1 MAKSNLHKF
10 GAGFA
15 AVALATSLVPVTAG
29 SALANDSYWSAPDQA
44 VAVDTSTILKTYGVR
59 AGSAG
64 PDFLG
69 ISNTNFDFTAASP
82 GKWQSA
88 QYDQY
93 TAEDLAGIK
102 GAGLAIWATSVNE
115 NPNPFYAN
123 LMYNAMTGSSAT
135 PAATTWVANP
145 EESSWGDSNGLNS
158 TLADG
163 SGVSTVNGLEYLP
176 EIIFGAN
183 KSTSWDN
190 FDVQSTNIY
199 KWASSSANTVGYDPT
214 YTNNDASNM
223 WTQLYSIEQLS
234 YAAEGVKDAT
244 GLTTRY
250 DGNSTEIGALAY
262 EKSIRGNLLY
272 CASQLD
278 QDKAAQKTV
287 AYLYAIDGDTGYFFV
302 PTADGLLTGDDTNE
316 HASATDAATAGAGYA
331 ANNGTINLD
340 YHGVLPFI
348 TDTFDS
354 GNEVEGGIVMKVED
368 IFKSNPACTVSASDS
383 ANALADV
390 DIIIYNST
398 VCTNLQDTSGGKN
411 SSGVNNT
418 EALNNENVTAWAK
431 THGFNGSVLAGDDY
445 GTSTNQG
452 YGSTAATEDGMS
464 PLLYCQR
471 NYTADKIARAAWVF
485 SQVYPEFYDNN
496 DDASYAYWV
505 SNVYHVDIDKV
516 STVTAYMT
524 NQSSAVVYDADTEAA
539 MEDHFAEGYAWWN
552 SKGKDSA
559 WGEYAYY
566 NGSTRASFYDG
577 NAASEEPEDT
587 IGIFQPSALWDAASF
602 PDVDS
607 TEYYAS
613 SVAWCGAT
621 GLIQGYRDG
630 KFGVNDPMTRAQLA
644 TILWRYYAPAEAAEY
659 DSADTYPANET
670 GMADVED
677 NAWYTAAANWAVRSH
692 VIDGYYNDGKRT
704 FGANDNVTFEQLV
717 AIIAK
722 ASREDYEGTN
732 ITPLQKFNDAGE
744 VSDWA
749 RGAMAWA
756 VDNGLVSGYANA
768 DGTRTLAPKSNVPR
782 ARVATVLVNAIV
794 KSEILHS

>member
-10 GAGFA
+10 GAGVA

-29 SALANDSYWSAPDQA
+29 SALANDSYWSAPDKA
-44 VAVDTSTILKTYGVR
+44 VSVDYTSILKTYGVR

-82 GKWQSA
+82 SKWQAA

-145 EESSWGDSNGLNS
+145 EESSWGDSNGVAS
-158 TLADG
+158 TLANG
-163 SGVSTVNGLEYLP
+163 GGSTVNGLEYLP

-183 KSTSWDN
+183 KSTSWGN
-190 FDVQSTNIY
+190 FDVDDTNIY
-199 KWASSSANTVGYDPT
+199 QWAASTGGAYNPT
-214 YTNNDASNM
+214 FTNNDASNM

-234 YAAEGVKDAT
+234 IAAEGVKDET

-278 QDKAAQKTV
+278 QDVTAQKTV
-287 AYLYAIDGDTGYFFV
+287 AYLYAIDEDGTGYFFV
-302 PTADGLLTGDDTNE
+302 PTAEGLLTGEDTNE
-316 HASATDAATAGAGYA
+316 HASAKDASTAGSGYA

-383 ANALADV
+383 ASALADV

-398 VCTNLQDTSGGKN
+398 VNTDLQGTSGGKN
-411 SSGVNNT
+411 SSGVNNA
-418 EALNNENVTAWAK
+418 EALNADNVTAWAESY
-431 THGFNGSVLAGDDY
+431 GFTGSVLAGDDY

-452 YGSTAATEDGMS
+452 YGTTAATEDGMS

-485 SQVYPEFYDNN
+485 SQVYPELYGNN
-496 DDASYAYWV
+496 ADASYAYWV

-516 STVTAYMT
+516 GDVVAYMT
-524 NQSSAVVYDADTEAA
+524 NQSDDVVYTDVTEAT
-539 MEDHFAEGYAWWN
+539 MEDYFAQGYNWWN
-552 SKGKDSA
+552 TTGKDSA

-577 NAASEEPEDT
+577 NDESEEPVDT

-602 PDVDS
+602 ADADA

-621 GLIQGYRDG
+621 GLIQGYKDG
-630 KFGVNDPMTRAQLA
+630 NFGVGDPMTRAQLA
-644 TILWRYYAPAEAAEY
+644 TILWRYYEPAEAAAY
-659 DSADTYPANET
+659 DSPETYPDNAT
-670 GMADVED
+670 GMTDVESG
-677 NAWYTAAANWAVRSH
+677 AYYTAAANWAVANH
-692 VIDGYYNDGKRT
+692 IIDGYENADGTRS
-704 FGANDNVTFEQLV
+704 FGAGDNVTFEQLI

-722 ASREDYEGTN
+722 ASGDDYESVDASV
-732 ITPLQKFNDAGE
+732 LQQFTDG
-744 VSDWA
+744 SDVDSWA
-749 RGAMAWA
+749 ASAMAWA
-756 VDNGLVSGYANA
+756 VQEGLVSGYANA
-768 DGTRTLAPKSNVPR
+768 DGTRTLYPLSNVAR
-782 ARVATVLVNAIV
+782 ERVATVLVNAIV
-794 KSEILHS
+794 ESEIL